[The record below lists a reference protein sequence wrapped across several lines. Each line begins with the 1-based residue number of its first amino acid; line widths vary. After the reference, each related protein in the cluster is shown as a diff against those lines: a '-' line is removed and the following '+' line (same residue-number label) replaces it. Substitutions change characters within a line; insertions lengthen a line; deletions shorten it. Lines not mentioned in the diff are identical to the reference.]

1 MELISKELARC
12 LVGTHIAFRS
22 KGSDDNYSGVN
33 LDTEI
38 KFLEKESRTALSVG
52 GTGCIMFLAELT
64 NYYRQKSY
72 YMAVRS
78 GLIMH
83 RYRPAVLDYM
93 KLTPAERE
101 ERLMNALQEDTFERD
116 FTLQILRYFIR
127 SYPSRRKNFLE
138 HLTRSEY
145 LQLSV

>member
-127 SYPSRRKNFLE
+127 SYPSRRKNFIE

>member
-1 MELISKELARC
+1 MELVSKELAKC

-22 KGSDDNYSGVN
+22 KGSEDAYSGVN

-38 KFLEKESRTALSVG
+38 KFLERESQSALSVG

-64 NYYRQKSY
+64 SFYRQKSY

-83 RYRPAVLDYM
+83 RYRPAVIDYM
-93 KLTPAERE
+93 RLSPDERQDRLLKALE
-101 ERLMNALQEDTFERD
+101 EKSYDRD
-116 FTLQILRYFIR
+116 FTVRMLRYFVQC
-127 SYPSRRKNFLE
+127 YPSRRKNFKDL
-138 HLTRSEY
+138 LTHSEY
-145 LQLSV
+145 LQIAV